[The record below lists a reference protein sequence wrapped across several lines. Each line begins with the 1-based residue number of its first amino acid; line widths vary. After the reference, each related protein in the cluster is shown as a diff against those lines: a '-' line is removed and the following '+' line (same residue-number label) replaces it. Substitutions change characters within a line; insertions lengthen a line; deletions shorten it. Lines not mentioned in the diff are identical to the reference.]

1 MNSVFFY
8 IAQAEVPVP
17 DPTTGQILTRLAVL
31 GVIAGSLLMCS
42 VWFSRFSQ
50 GIEVIPRAGR
60 KPLVVPI
67 PLLVCGFGL
76 TVLMAFLA
84 AVGQPMDEEGGNEPP
99 AVAEGDEAPPDD
111 EAAALDAQQQTAKLY
126 EMMMGNINVNL
137 IVFAIFGTAIWLSQQ
152 HRSRRLRNLDDVGY
166 DGYARADAEMRQ
178 QSGDVL
184 FPDLDAPSSSPHRLS
199 MDTIRSDETIRDLTN
214 PYAYSSPSEL
224 VSRVGEAEVAEE
236 LKPLER
242 WNFVT
247 EFRFA
252 AETFL
257 VAYLPTTAIRI
268 FILSLLPDAPSH
280 PFLKILEDGVE
291 WDIVALI
298 FLMAVI
304 VAPLVE
310 ELLFRVTLLGGLQQR
325 RGFMFGWIAS
335 SVLFG
340 LAHGFPDCIALLPL
354 AFAMG
359 YVYSQRRSYRTVVL
373 VHFLF
378 NAFNMILAGLS
389 MV

>member
-1 MNSVFFY
+1 
-8 IAQAEVPVP
+8 
-17 DPTTGQILTRLAVL
+17 
-31 GVIAGSLLMCS
+31 
-42 VWFSRFSQ
+42 
-50 GIEVIPRAGR
+50 
-60 KPLVVPI
+60 
-67 PLLVCGFGL
+67 
-76 TVLMAFLA
+76 
-84 AVGQPMDEEGGNEPP
+84 
-99 AVAEGDEAPPDD
+99 
-111 EAAALDAQQQTAKLY
+111 
-126 EMMMGNINVNL
+126 
-137 IVFAIFGTAIWLSQQ
+137 
-152 HRSRRLRNLDDVGY
+152 
-166 DGYARADAEMRQ
+166 
-178 QSGDVL
+178 
-184 FPDLDAPSSSPHRLS
+184 

-224 VSRVGEAEVAEE
+224 VSGVGEAEVAEE

-298 FLMAVI
+298 FMMAVI

-359 YVYSQRRSYRTVVL
+359 YVYSQRSSYRTVVL